1 MMQTFKQFY
10 ELFLEAKVN
19 PGVKLHLSHLE
30 DLVIEQ
36 GKKGFESF
44 AQHVVELKNYIYGL
58 DSETVV
64 NLKVDGAPALYFGAD
79 PRPDF
84 KGQFF
89 VASKSGF
96 NKTPKVNHTPEE
108 IQQNHGHA
116 PGLAEKLNQAL
127 AALKPVY
134 ENIGSNRIY
143 QGDIIFTTDLKNQET
158 IDGQAHI
165 TFQPQLIKYAVPVD
179 ENSELYHRVNKANF
193 GIAIHDSFKGV
204 TDDGTNIRFTSSN
217 KNVLDLVEASK
228 QHGVFIESSTY
239 NQKQIN
245 LDLPRQTKVELD
257 TLMSKAQ
264 GHMNEVSE
272 TFNTAYVS
280 NNKFMGL
287 VQRFLNDEVKK
298 AERTKNNIYSLAF
311 RGNDFNEEVF
321 SKRFQSFLK
330 KNYDREIEGKGERG
344 VLNAKQRMESY
355 RDVFQHDNFQHFITS
370 THYMIRIKNIILNLF
385 NQIEQQIAKTGG
397 KIGKAFIPQA
407 DGSFALSRGEGFVLF
422 VGDNQVK
429 IVDRLDFSA
438 KNLTT
443 GKFQK

>member
-1 MMQTFKQFY
+1 MKTFQQFY
-10 ELFLEAKVN
+10 NLLIEKKKIN

-36 GKKGFESF
+36 GKEGFAAFSEHIS
-44 AQHVVELKNYIYGL
+44 ELKNYIYGL

-79 PRPDF
+79 PRPDY

-96 NKTPKVNHTPEE
+96 NKTPKVNHSPEE
-108 IQQNHGHA
+108 VQQNHGHA
-116 PGLAEKLNQAL
+116 PGLAEKLVQSL

-134 ENIGSNRIY
+134 ESINTGRIY
-143 QGDIIFTTDLKNQET
+143 QGDIIFTEELKHEEE
-158 IDGQAHI
+158 IDSQPHI

-179 ENSELYHRVNKANF
+179 EQSALYHRVKESSF

-204 TDDGTNIRFTSSN
+204 TDDGTNIRFTAPN

-228 QHGVFIESSTY
+228 QHKVFIESSTY

-257 TLMSKAQ
+257 TLLSKAQ

-272 TFNTAYVS
+272 TFNSAYVG

-311 RGNDFNEEVF
+311 NGNDFNEEVF
-321 SKRFQSFLK
+321 SKRFYSFLK
-330 KNYDREIEGKGERG
+330 KNYDKEIAGKGERG
-344 VLNAKQRMESY
+344 ILNAKERMKDYKSMFEN
-355 RDVFQHDNFQHFITS
+355 DNFQHFVTA
-370 THYMIRIKNIILNLF
+370 THYMINVKNLLLALF
-385 NQIEQQIAKTGG
+385 GQIEDQIQKTGG
-397 KIGKAFIPQA
+397 KIGKSFIPQA

-438 KNLTT
+438 KNLQH
-443 GKFQK
+443 GQFQK

>member
-1 MMQTFKQFY
+1 MKLFKQYY
-10 ELFLEAKVN
+10 ELFLEKKIN

-36 GKKGFESF
+36 GKKGFFEF
-44 AQHVVELKNYIYGL
+44 VEQITNFKNYIYGL

-96 NKTPKVNHTPEE
+96 NKTPKVNHSPEE
-108 IQQNHGHA
+108 VQANHGHA
-116 PGLAEKLNQAL
+116 PGLAEKLIQAL
-127 AALKPVY
+127 NALKPVY
-134 ENIGSNRIY
+134 ESINSNKIY
-143 QGDIIFTTDLKNQET
+143 QGDIIFTGDQKKLEK
-158 IDGQAHI
+158 IDDQDHI

-179 ENSELYHRVNKANF
+179 ESSELYNRVKSSSF
-193 GIAIHDSFKGV
+193 GIAIHDSFRGV
-204 TDDGTNIRFTSSN
+204 SDDGTNIRFTAPN

-228 QHGVFIESSTY
+228 RHKVFIETSTY

-257 TLMSKAQ
+257 TLLARAK
-264 GHMNEVSE
+264 GHIEQVSD
-272 TFNTAYVS
+272 TFDTAYVN
-280 NNKFMGL
+280 NNKFMGI

-311 RGNDFNEEVF
+311 NGNDFNEEIF
-321 SKRFQSFLK
+321 SKRFFSFLK
-330 KNYDREIEGKGERG
+330 KNYSKEVLGKGDRG
-344 VLNAKQRMESY
+344 VMNAKERMKDYKAMFE
-355 RDVFQHDNFQHFITS
+355 DDNFQHFVTT
-370 THYMIRIKNIILNLF
+370 THYMINVKNILINLF
-385 NQIEQQIAKTGG
+385 TQVENQIQKTGG
-397 KIGKAFIPQA
+397 KIGKSFIPQP

-438 KNLTT
+438 KNLQH
-443 GKFQK
+443 GQFQK

>member
-1 MMQTFKQFY
+1 MNTFKQY
-10 ELFLEAKVN
+10 YQLFLEARAN

-36 GKKGFESF
+36 GKEGFNKF
-44 AQHVVELKNYIYGL
+44 VEHITHFKNYIYGL

-96 NKTPKVNHTPEE
+96 NKDPKINHTPEE
-108 IQQNHGHA
+108 IAVNHGHA
-116 PGLAEKLNQAL
+116 PGLAAKLNQAL
-127 AALKPVY
+127 ESLRPVY
-134 ENIGSNRIY
+134 EAIGSSHIY
-143 QGDIIFTTDLKNQET
+143 QGDIIFTPDVKKSES
-158 IDGQAHI
+158 IDGQDHI

-179 ENSELYHRVNKANF
+179 IESELYNRVKDAVF

-204 TDDGTNIRFTSSN
+204 TDDGINIRFTTPN
-217 KNVLDLVEASK
+217 KNIGDLVEAGK
-228 QHGVFIESSTY
+228 NANVFIESSTY

-245 LDLPRQTKVELD
+245 LNLPRQVKVELD
-257 TLMSKAQ
+257 NLLSQAQ
-264 GHMNEVSE
+264 QHIEQVSE
-272 TFNTAYVS
+272 TFDTAYTS
-280 NNKFMGL
+280 NNKFMGI
-287 VQRFLNDEVKK
+287 VQRFLNDEVKR
-298 AERTKNNIYSLAF
+298 AERTKNNVYSLAF
-311 RGNDFNEEVF
+311 DGNTFKEDVF
-321 SKRFQSFLK
+321 SKRFYTFLK
-330 KNYDREIEGKGERG
+330 KNYAKETVGKGDRG
-344 VLNAKQRMESY
+344 VMNAKERMTGYKDMFEN
-355 RDVFQHDNFQHFITS
+355 DNFQHFVIA
-370 THYMIRIKNIILNLF
+370 THYMINMKRIMVNLF
-385 NQIEQQIAKTGG
+385 TQVENQIQKTGG
-397 KIGKAFIPQA
+397 KIGKSFIPQS

>member
-1 MMQTFKQFY
+1 MVTFKQY
-10 ELFLEAKVN
+10 YNLLIEKKVN

-36 GKKGFESF
+36 GKEGYTAF
-44 AQHVVELKNYIYGL
+44 AEHIVELKNYIYGL

-64 NLKVDGAPALYFGAD
+64 NLKVDGAPALYFGMD

-84 KGQFF
+84 QGQFF

-96 NKTPKVNHTPEE
+96 NKTPKLNHTPEE
-108 IQQNHGHA
+108 VKQNHGHA
-116 PGLAEKLNQAL
+116 PGLAQKLVQAL
-127 AALKPVY
+127 NSLKPVY
-134 ENIGSNRIY
+134 EEIGASRIY
-143 QGDIIFTTDLKNQET
+143 QGDIIFTDDLKKQESIDNQP
-158 IDGQAHI
+158 HI

-179 ENSELYHRVNKANF
+179 DKSELYNRVNKANF

-204 TDDGTNIRFTSSN
+204 TDDGTNIRFTASN

-228 QHGVFIESSTY
+228 KHGVFIESSTY
-239 NQKQIN
+239 NQKQVN

-272 TFNTAYVS
+272 TFNSAYVN
-280 NNKFMGL
+280 NNKFMGI

-298 AERTKNNIYSLAF
+298 AESTKNNIYTLAF
-311 RGNDFNEEVF
+311 RGSEFNESVF

-330 KNYDREIEGKGERG
+330 KNFDKETIDKGERG
-344 VLNAKQRMESY
+344 IMNAKERMKDYKIMFE
-355 RDVFQHDNFQHFITS
+355 DDNFQHFVTS
-370 THYMIRIKNIILNLF
+370 THYMIRIKNLVLSLF
-385 NQIEQQIAKTGG
+385 NQLESQIAKTGG
-397 KIGKAFIPQA
+397 KIGKAFIPQS

-438 KNLTT
+438 KNLQH
-443 GKFQK
+443 GQFQK

>member
-1 MMQTFKQFY
+1 MKTFKQFY
-10 ELFLEAKVN
+10 ELFLEKKIN

-36 GKKGFESF
+36 GKDGFANF
-44 AQHVVELKNYIYGL
+44 AEHISNFKNYIYGL

-96 NKTPKVNHTPEE
+96 NKTPKVNHSPEE
-108 IQQNHGHA
+108 VQANHGHA
-116 PGLAEKLNQAL
+116 PGLAEKLIQAL
-127 AALKPVY
+127 NALKPVY
-134 ENIGSNRIY
+134 ESIGSNKIY
-143 QGDIIFTTDLKNQET
+143 QGDIIFTGDQKKLEK
-158 IDGQAHI
+158 IDDQDHI

-179 ENSELYHRVNKANF
+179 ESSELYNRVKNSNF

-204 TDDGTNIRFTSSN
+204 SDDGTNIRFTAPN

-228 QHGVFIESSTY
+228 RHKVFIETSTY

-245 LDLPRQTKVELD
+245 LNLPRQTKVELD
-257 TLMSKAQ
+257 TLLARAK
-264 GHMNEVSE
+264 GHIEQVSD

-280 NNKFMGL
+280 DNKFMSI

-311 RGNDFNEEVF
+311 NGNDFNEEIF
-321 SKRFQSFLK
+321 SKRFYSFLK
-330 KNYDREIEGKGERG
+330 KNYDKEIQGKGDRG
-344 VLNAKQRMESY
+344 VMNAKERMKDYKAMFE
-355 RDVFQHDNFQHFITS
+355 DDNFQHFVTT
-370 THYMIRIKNIILNLF
+370 THYMISIKNILIKLF
-385 NQIEQQIAKTGG
+385 GQVEDQIRKTGG
-397 KIGKAFIPQA
+397 KIGKSFIPQA

-438 KNLTT
+438 KNLQH
-443 GKFQK
+443 GQFQK

>member
-1 MMQTFKQFY
+1 MQTFKQFY

>member
-1 MMQTFKQFY
+1 MRNFKQY
-10 ELFLEAKVN
+10 YDLFLEAKVN

-36 GKKGFESF
+36 GKQGFASF
-44 AQHVVELKNYIYGL
+44 AEHVVELKNYIYGL

-96 NKTPKVNHTPEE
+96 NKTPKVNHSPEE
-108 IQQNHGHA
+108 IRQNHGHA
-116 PGLAEKLNQAL
+116 PGLAKKLEQAL
-127 AALKPVY
+127 VALKPVY
-134 ENIGSNRIY
+134 ESIGASRIY
-143 QGDIIFTTDLKNQET
+143 QGDIIFTDDLKNQET

-179 ENSELYHRVNKANF
+179 ENSELYHRVNKSGF

-272 TFNTAYVS
+272 TFNTAYTS

-287 VQRFLNDEVKK
+287 IQRFLNDEVKK

-311 RGNDFNEEVF
+311 NGNDFNEQVF
-321 SKRFQSFLK
+321 GKRFQKFLK
-330 KNYDREIEGKGERG
+330 GNYDKEITGKGDRG
-344 VLNAKQRMESY
+344 ILNAKERMKDY
-355 RDVFQHDNFQHFITS
+355 QAMFDNDNFQHFITS
-370 THYMIRIKNIILNLF
+370 THYMIRIKNLILNLF
-385 NQIEQQIAKTGG
+385 NQIEAQIAKTGG
-397 KIGKAFIPQA
+397 KIGKAFIPQP

-438 KNLTT
+438 KNLQH
-443 GKFQK
+443 GQFQK

>member
-1 MMQTFKQFY
+1 
-10 ELFLEAKVN
+10 VN

-311 RGNDFNEEVF
+311 SGNDFNEEVF

-355 RDVFQHDNFQHFITS
+355 RDMFQNDNFQHFITS

-443 GKFQK
+443 GRFQK